1 MGFDQKG
8 NSVFCI
14 MKSEDGR
21 WDVKEEGFEKA
32 LASFDSEEDA
42 QAYAY
47 DIARTKEGSTVK
59 NAHA

>member
-14 MKSEDGR
+14 VKGDNGR

-32 LASFDSEEDA
+32 LASFDTEEDA
-42 QAYAY
+42 QTYAK
-47 DIARTKEGSTVK
+47 DLARTKEGSTVRS
-59 NAHA
+59 AHA